1 MKQTTIALLPSLL
14 FFVLKFLD
22 SLSRSSGP
30 SPPWQMSPSDTEAQD
45 VSCAHTDTPM
55 CMCHACVRTHTHNSI
70 GRLCTKRIVK
80 PNASFTYGL
89 TSFSF

>member
-55 CMCHACVRTHTHNSI
+55 CMCHACVRAHTHTHTIPSDACAQS
-70 GRLCTKRIVK
+70 G
-80 PNASFTYGL
+80 
-89 TSFSF
+89 